1 MKLIE
6 HLLSTYFTEAVIF
19 DFLCSHTE
27 FFYLGMYQQ
36 CVIFYWLL
44 EFYSLFLA
52 GFYLYYFGIDIINK
66 VIVNHAFLFKL
77 LFS

>member
-27 FFYLGMYQQ
+27 FFLPRYVSTMCYFLFIIR
-36 CVIFYWLL
+36 VLLSFSYWLL
-44 EFYSLFLA
+44 FILFRSLIL
-52 GFYLYYFGIDIINK
+52 LT
-66 VIVNHAFLFKL
+66 KL
-77 LFS
+77 L